1 MISFSCCRCGFIAGF
16 GLMFFVAFGAWASA
30 AVAPVQPEAPLYQ
43 HLPVPSGE
51 RLDYLRFPAKGDRL
65 LLWVSSEQGQAEAER
80 AAARRLAQRG
90 IEVWMLDLGF
100 NYFLDVGRSGF
111 DDIPTNDMVALL
123 KAADQRKRLSVYVV
137 GRAAIPLLKGYALWQ
152 PESGRP
158 KTLKF
163 ILMHPNLYE
172 RAEALEDA
180 RYVDFGNLA
189 GARLIILQPRRTT
202 AVVWLERQAQ
212 ALRQQGAEVKDV
224 ILERLREG
232 FWEREDQST
241 DEAKKG
247 GQLGE
252 LIGEQLGDG
261 RP

>member
-1 MISFSCCRCGFIAGF
+1 MILFSCRRCGFAAGL
-16 GLMFFVAFGAWASA
+16 GLMVSVALGAGASA
-30 AVAPVQPEAPLYQ
+30 AVAPAPAEAPLYE
-43 HLPVPSGE
+43 HLVVPSGE
-51 RLDYLRFPAKGDRL
+51 RLDYLRFPAQGDRL
-65 LLWVSSEQGQAEAER
+65 LLWVSSEQGQAAAER
-80 AAARRLAQRG
+80 AAARQLAQRG

-152 PESGRP
+152 LDPGRP

-212 ALRQQGAEVKDV
+212 ALRQQGAEVKGV

-232 FWEREDQST
+232 FWEREDQSPY
-241 DEAKKG
+241 EAEMG
-247 GQLGE
+247 AQLAD
-252 LIGEQLGDG
+252 LIAGQLGDG
-261 RP
+261 HP